1 MFAMD
6 KCKVSLVCKELFG
19 NTFESLTFLKSQGTS
34 TDSLLA
40 RIVLI
45 VDNNEET
52 SFNSVIST
60 YLINNP
66 VILFPSGVFKS
77 PNILYSGAS
86 IYIFKKEC
94 FILNIN
100 DWTVYD
106 LTDHFDPNLHW
117 VVAYFIGLCNY

>member
-1 MFAMD
+1 MSV
-6 KCKVSLVCKELFG
+6 KNCLVTLLNLWLFQSHKEL
-19 NTFESLTFLKSQGTS
+19 L

-40 RIVLI
+40 RIVFI
-45 VDNNEET
+45 VDNNEQL
-52 SFNSVIST
+52 SFNPVIST

-86 IYIFKKEC
+86 IYIFKIEC

-106 LTDHFDPNLHW
+106 LYWSFPP
-117 VVAYFIGLCNY
+117 